1 MWQISMELEINWLDR
16 FHRFLEEEK
25 NLSSSTVKSY
35 SSDVKDF
42 LKFLHFQK
50 KDLKE
55 VGYPEVREY
64 LGLLQKKERRKST
77 LARRVA
83 SLRSFFHFLYL
94 KGHLGSFPLS
104 GMRGPKQGRKIPAY
118 LEEEEVQRLLNAA
131 KGEDF
136 IRLRDMAILELLY
149 ATGMRAAELVN
160 LEVEDLDFGSE
171 TVKVRGKGSKERIIP
186 MGSYAVKALITYLP
200 MRKEEVKP
208 GVKALFINRFG
219 GRLSDRSL
227 RKKMNQYLELANI
240 QKAAGPHILR
250 HSFATHL
257 LNRGA
262 DIRSIQELLGHERLS
277 TTQVYT
283 HLNTRR
289 LKKIYQATHPRA

>member
-1 MWQISMELEINWLDR
+1 LR
-16 FHRFLEEEK
+16 
-25 NLSSSTVKSY
+25 
-35 SSDVKDF
+35 
-42 LKFLHFQK
+42 
-50 KDLKE
+50 E
-55 VGYPEVREY
+55 VGYPTVRGY
-64 LGLLQKKERRKST
+64 LGSLQKKERRKST

-83 SLRSFFHFLYL
+83 SLRSFFYFLYL
-94 KGHLGSFPLS
+94 KGHLESFPLS
-104 GMRGPKQGRKIPAY
+104 GMRGPKRGRKIPVY

-131 KGEDF
+131 EGEDF
-136 IRLRDMAILELLY
+136 IHLRDRAILELLY

-160 LEVEDLDFGSE
+160 LEVENIDFGSE
-171 TVKVRGKGSKERIIP
+171 TVKVLGKGSKERIIP
-186 MGSYAVKALITYLP
+186 VGSYAVKALTTYLP
-200 MRKEEVKP
+200 MRKDKVKP
-208 GVKALFINRFG
+208 GVNAIFVNRFG
-219 GRLSDRSL
+219 GKLSDRSL

-277 TTQVYT
+277 TTQIYT

-289 LKKIYQATHPRA
+289 LKEIYQTTHPRA

>member
-1 MWQISMELEINWLDR
+1 MELEIDWLDG

-25 NLSSSTVKSY
+25 NLSSHTVKSY
-35 SSDVKDF
+35 TSDVKDF
-42 LKFLHFQK
+42 LKFLLSQK
-50 KDLKE
+50 EDLKE
-55 VGYPEVREY
+55 VGYPTVREY
-64 LGLLQKKERRKST
+64 LGSLQKKERRKST

-104 GMRGPKQGRKIPAY
+104 GMRGPKQGRKIPTY
-118 LEEEEVQRLLNAA
+118 LEEEEVQRLLSAA

-136 IRLRDMAILELLY
+136 IRLRDRTILELLY

-160 LEVEDLDFGSE
+160 LKVEDLDFGSE

-186 MGSYAVKALITYLP
+186 MGSYAVKALTTYLP
-200 MRKEEVKP
+200 MRKEKVKP
-208 GVKALFINRFG
+208 EVKALFINRFG

-227 RKKMNQYLELANI
+227 RKKMNQYLRLANI

>member
-1 MWQISMELEINWLDR
+1 MELEIDWLDR

-35 SSDVKDF
+35 TSDVKDF
-42 LKFLHFQK
+42 LKFLFSQK
-50 KDLKE
+50 EDLKK
-55 VGYPEVREY
+55 VGYPTVREY

-94 KGHLGSFPLS
+94 KGYLRSFPLS
-104 GMRGPKQGRKIPAY
+104 GMRGPKRGRKIPIY
-118 LEEEEVQRLLNAA
+118 LEEEEVQSLLSAA

-136 IRLRDMAILELLY
+136 VRLRDRAILELLY

-186 MGSYAVKALITYLP
+186 VGSYAVKALTTYLS
-200 MRKEEVKP
+200 MRKEKVKP
-208 GVKALFINRFG
+208 EVKALFINRFG

>member
-1 MWQISMELEINWLDR
+1 MELKIDWLDR
-16 FHRFLEEEK
+16 FHRYLEEEK
-25 NLSSSTVKSY
+25 NLSSHTVKSY
-35 SSDVKDF
+35 TSDIKDF
-42 LKFLHFQK
+42 LKFLLSQK
-50 KDLKE
+50 EDLKE
-55 VGYPEVREY
+55 VGYPKVREY

-94 KGHLGSFPLS
+94 KGYLRSFPLS
-104 GMRGPKQGRKIPAY
+104 GMRGPKQGRKIPIY

-136 IRLRDMAILELLY
+136 VRLRDRAILELLY

-171 TVKVRGKGSKERIIP
+171 TVKVQGKGSKERIIP
-186 MGSYAVKALITYLP
+186 VGSYAVKALTTYLS

-219 GRLSDRSL
+219 TRLSDRSL

-289 LKKIYQATHPRA
+289 LKKIYQAAHPRA

>member
-1 MWQISMELEINWLDR
+1 LR
-16 FHRFLEEEK
+16 
-25 NLSSSTVKSY
+25 
-35 SSDVKDF
+35 
-42 LKFLHFQK
+42 
-50 KDLKE
+50 E
-55 VGYPEVREY
+55 VGYPTVREY
-64 LGLLQKKERRKST
+64 LGSLQKKERRKST

-83 SLRSFFHFLYL
+83 SLRSFFYFLYL
-94 KGHLGSFPLS
+94 KGHLESFPLS
-104 GMRGPKQGRKIPAY
+104 GMRGPKRGRKIPVY

-131 KGEDF
+131 EGEDF
-136 IRLRDMAILELLY
+136 IHLRDRAILELLY

-160 LEVEDLDFGSE
+160 LEVENIDFGSE
-171 TVKVRGKGSKERIIP
+171 TVKVLGKGSKERIIP
-186 MGSYAVKALITYLP
+186 VGSYAVKALTTYLP
-200 MRKEEVKP
+200 MRKDKVKP
-208 GVKALFINRFG
+208 GVNAIFVNRFG

-227 RKKMNQYLELANI
+227 RKKMNKYLELAHI

-277 TTQVYT
+277 TTQIYT

-289 LKKIYQATHPRA
+289 LKEIYQTTHPRA

>member
-1 MWQISMELEINWLDR
+1 MELEIDWLDR

-35 SSDVKDF
+35 TSDVKDF
-42 LKFLHFQK
+42 LKFLFSQK
-50 KDLKE
+50 EDLKK
-55 VGYPEVREY
+55 VGYPTVREY

-94 KGHLGSFPLS
+94 KGYLRSFPLS
-104 GMRGPKQGRKIPAY
+104 GMRGPKRGRKIPIY
-118 LEEEEVQRLLNAA
+118 LEEEEVQSLLSAA

-136 IRLRDMAILELLY
+136 VRLRDRAILELLY

-186 MGSYAVKALITYLP
+186 VGSYAVKALTTYLSI
-200 MRKEEVKP
+200 RKEKVKP
-208 GVKALFINRFG
+208 EVKALFINRFG

>member
-1 MWQISMELEINWLDR
+1 MELKIDWLDR
-16 FHRFLEEEK
+16 FHRYLEEEK
-25 NLSSSTVKSY
+25 NLSSHTVKSY
-35 SSDVKDF
+35 TSDIKDF
-42 LKFLHFQK
+42 LKFLLSQK
-50 KDLKE
+50 EDLKE
-55 VGYPEVREY
+55 VGYPKVREY

-94 KGHLGSFPLS
+94 KGYLRSFPLS
-104 GMRGPKQGRKIPAY
+104 GMRGPKQGRKIPIY

-136 IRLRDMAILELLY
+136 VRLRDRAILELLY

-171 TVKVRGKGSKERIIP
+171 TVKVQGKGSKERIIP
-186 MGSYAVKALITYLP
+186 VGSYAVKALTTYLS
-200 MRKEEVKP
+200 MRKEKVKP

-219 GRLSDRSL
+219 TRLSDRSL

-289 LKKIYQATHPRA
+289 LKKIYQAAHPRA

>member
-1 MWQISMELEINWLDR
+1 MEPKIDWPDR

-25 NLSSSTVKSY
+25 NLSFQTVKSY
-35 SSDVKDF
+35 TSDIKDF
-42 LKFLHFQK
+42 LKFLLSQS
-50 KDLKE
+50 KDLKD
-55 VGYPEVREY
+55 VGYPTVREY
-64 LGLLQKKERRKST
+64 LGSLQKKERRKST

-94 KGHLGSFPLS
+94 KGHLESFPLS
-104 GMRGPKQGRKIPAY
+104 GIRGPKRGRKIPTY
-118 LEEEEVQRLLNAA
+118 LEEEEVERLLNAA

-136 IRLRDMAILELLY
+136 IRLRDKAILELLY

-160 LEVEDLDFGSE
+160 LELENLDLGSE

-186 MGSYAVKALITYLP
+186 VGIYAVNAIKTYLP
-200 MRKEEVKP
+200 VRGEKVKP
-208 GVKALFINRFG
+208 EVKALFVNRFG

-240 QKAAGPHILR
+240 QKPAGPHILR

-262 DIRSIQELLGHERLS
+262 DIRSIQELLGHEQLS

-289 LKKIYQATHPRA
+289 LKETYQTTHPRA